1 MPAKRKEYA
10 ISAEA
15 DMTPMIDMTFQLI
28 AFFMVLINF
37 AEGDQDQRIKLPAS
51 ELAKPPDAPLES
63 PLTLQLSEEGKVF
76 FGGDEVPV
84 DQMGSRLQTERNVI
98 ERQGKRVGDASV
110 IIRADA
116 KTKTGLVQELIKQ
129 CQQRGFE
136 KFALRVKQE
145 RDTEGPP

>member
-1 MPAKRKEYA
+1 MPVKRKEYA

-37 AEGDQDQRIKLPAS
+37 ADGDQDQRIKLPSS

-63 PLTLQLSEEGKVF
+63 PLTLQLSEEGKVL

-98 ERQGKRVGDASV
+98 ERQGKRVSDAAV

-116 KTKTGLVQELIKQ
+116 RTRTGLVQELIKQ

-145 RDTEGPP
+145 RGP

>member
-1 MPAKRKEYA
+1 MAKRKEYSV
-10 ISAEA
+10 SAEA

-37 AEGDQDQRIKLPAS
+37 SEGDQDQRIKLPSS

-63 PLTLQLSEEGKVF
+63 PLTLQLSKQGLVL

-84 DQMGSRLQTERNVI
+84 SQMGPRLQTERNVI
-98 ERQGKRVGDASV
+98 ERQGKKVGDAAV

-116 KTKTGLVQELIKQ
+116 ETKTGLVQELIKQ

-136 KFALRVKQE
+136 KFALRAKQE
-145 RDTEGPP
+145 RGP

>member
-1 MPAKRKEYA
+1 MPAKRKEYSV
-10 ISAEA
+10 SAEA

-37 AEGDQDQRIKLPAS
+37 SDSDQDQRIKLPSS

-63 PLTLQLSEEGKVF
+63 PLTLQLSEEGLVL
-76 FGGDEVPV
+76 FGGDKVRV
-84 DQMGSRLQTERNVI
+84 DEMGPRLQIERNVI
-98 ERQGKRVGDASV
+98 ERQPGKKVSDASV

-116 KTKTGLVQELIKQ
+116 RTKTGLVQELIKQ

-145 RDTEGPP
+145 RAP

>member
-1 MPAKRKEYA
+1 MPAKRKEYSV
-10 ISAEA
+10 SAEA

-37 AEGDQDQRIKLPAS
+37 SEGDQDQRIKLPSS

-63 PLTLQLSEEGKVF
+63 PLTLQLSKQGLVL

-84 DQMGSRLQTERNVI
+84 NQMGPRLQTERNVI
-98 ERQGKRVGDASV
+98 ERQGKKVGDAAV

-116 KTKTGLVQELIKQ
+116 ETKTGLVQELIKQ

-136 KFALRVKQE
+136 KFALRAKQE
-145 RDTEGPP
+145 RGP

>member
-10 ISAEA
+10 VSAEA

-37 AEGDQDQRIKLPAS
+37 SEGDQDQRIKLPSS

-63 PLTLQLSEEGKVF
+63 PLTLQLSEEGKVL

-98 ERQGKRVGDASV
+98 ERQGKSVSDAAV

-116 KTKTGLVQELIKQ
+116 RTRTGLVQELIKQ

-145 RDTEGPP
+145 RGP

>member
-10 ISAEA
+10 VSAEA

-37 AEGDQDQRIKLPAS
+37 AEGDQDQRIKLPSS

-63 PLTLQLSEEGKVF
+63 PLTLQLSEEGKVL

-98 ERQGKRVGDASV
+98 ERQGKSVSDAAV

-116 KTKTGLVQELIKQ
+116 RTRTGLVQELIKQ

-145 RDTEGPP
+145 RGP

>member
-1 MPAKRKEYA
+1 MPAKRKEYSV
-10 ISAEA
+10 SAEA

-37 AEGDQDQRIKLPAS
+37 SESDQDQRIKLPSS

-63 PLTLQLSEEGKVF
+63 PLTLQLSEEGLVL
-76 FGGDEVPV
+76 FGGDKVRV
-84 DQMGSRLQTERNVI
+84 DEMGSRLQTERNVI
-98 ERQGKRVGDASV
+98 ERQGKNVGDASV

-145 RDTEGPP
+145 RAP

>member
-1 MPAKRKEYA
+1 MPVKRKELNV
-10 ISAEA
+10 SAEA

-37 AEGDQDQRIKLPAS
+37 SESDQDQRIKLPAS

-63 PLTLQLSEEGKVF
+63 PLTLQLSEEGLVL
-76 FGGDEVPV
+76 FGGDKVRV
-84 DQMGSRLQTERNVI
+84 DEMGPRLQTERNVI
-98 ERQGKRVGDASV
+98 ERQGKKVGDASV

-116 KTKTGLVQELIKQ
+116 KAKTGLVQELIKQ

-145 RDTEGPP
+145 RAP